1 VIERDPSWRLGKG
14 GQVHPRQVACSFGA
28 FKAPDRVVAGDL
40 SVFADCPAE
49 QVERSA
55 QAGEAVAAIGERD
68 ISSVSHG
75 VIPVAPLGTV
85 ANSPMQAARSPTPYG
100 SPRPRYHFGAPVM

>member
-1 VIERDPSWRLGKG
+1 
-14 GQVHPRQVACSFGA
+14 
-28 FKAPDRVVAGDL
+28 VV
-40 SVFADCPAE
+40 ADCPAE

-55 QAGEAVAAIGERD
+55 QACEAVAAIGERD

-75 VIPVAPLGTV
+75 ANLAAPLGTV
-85 ANSPMQAARSPTPYG
+85 ANSPMPEDRSPTPYG